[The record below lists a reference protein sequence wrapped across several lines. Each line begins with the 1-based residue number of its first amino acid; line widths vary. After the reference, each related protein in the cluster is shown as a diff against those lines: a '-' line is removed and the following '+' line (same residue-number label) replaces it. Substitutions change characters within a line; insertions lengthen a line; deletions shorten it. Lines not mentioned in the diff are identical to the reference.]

1 LLPVSAASR
10 VTTWGVV
17 PPAESPRATSFSA
30 YLGGRPIVLGL
41 LARQIN
47 LDVWENLRPCLK
59 RSSRSRCHHL
69 FKTFHAGPGR
79 LDRDSAA
86 RQHYRAVM
94 ERVHRLATYGSL
106 APGRPNAHQLQSLNG
121 RWISGHVHG
130 TLVEAGWGA
139 ALGYPALVLA
149 PTDPAIELH
158 VFESI
163 ELPLHWARLD
173 DFEGPEYE
181 RLPVTVH
188 TAEGD
193 LEAFLYA
200 HRSTCA

>member
-1 LLPVSAASR
+1 
-10 VTTWGVV
+10 
-17 PPAESPRATSFSA
+17 
-30 YLGGRPIVLGL
+30 
-41 LARQIN
+41 
-47 LDVWENLRPCLK
+47 
-59 RSSRSRCHHL
+59 
-69 FKTFHAGPGR
+69 
-79 LDRDSAA
+79 
-86 RQHYRAVM
+86 M

-106 APGRPNAHQLQSLNG
+106 APGRPNAHQLQSLKG

-139 ALGYPALVLA
+139 ALGYPALILA

>member
-1 LLPVSAASR
+1 MRIGSVYAAHKRSPEMFFSNSMP
-10 VTTWGVV
+10 
-17 PPAESPRATSFSA
+17 PPAQDF
-30 YLGGRPIVLGL
+30 L
-41 LARQIN
+41 
-47 LDVWENLRPCLK
+47 
-59 RSSRSRCHHL
+59 H
-69 FKTFHAGPGR
+69 R
-79 LDRDSAA
+79 LDRHSTP
-86 RQHYRAVM
+86 RWHYRAVM
-94 ERVHRLATYGSL
+94 ELAHRLATYGSL
-106 APGRPNAHQLQSLNG
+106 APGRPNAHQLQSLKG

>member
-1 LLPVSAASR
+1 
-10 VTTWGVV
+10 
-17 PPAESPRATSFSA
+17 
-30 YLGGRPIVLGL
+30 
-41 LARQIN
+41 
-47 LDVWENLRPCLK
+47 
-59 RSSRSRCHHL
+59 
-69 FKTFHAGPGR
+69 
-79 LDRDSAA
+79 
-86 RQHYRAVM
+86 M

-106 APGRPNAHQLQSLNG
+106 APGRPNAHQLQSLKG

-173 DFEGPEYE
+173 DFEGPNMNGC
-181 RLPVTVH
+181 PS
-188 TAEGD
+188 
-193 LEAFLYA
+193 
-200 HRSTCA
+200 RSTPPKATWRRSSTLTDRRAPDVTTAQLLARAIAVPVSQSDGGGPGHVDGAAR

>member
-1 LLPVSAASR
+1 M
-10 VTTWGVV
+10 
-17 PPAESPRATSFSA
+17 SFSA

-41 LARQIN
+41 FPRQIN

-106 APGRPNAHQLQSLNG
+106 APGRPNAHQLQSLKG